1 LFSFAATSPLLQV
14 LPRLEDAASPSFLVL
29 LDPAALF
36 LPALSTGGLPDH
48 RCIQE
53 GSRRLF
59 EHACFPFNESL
70 SLSPSFAL
78 PQVLPQLE
86 AGGKKFFSFVDP
98 GLKHTVSRPH
108 LAGLAALAKRCL
120 EGDPGDRPT
129 AAEVA
134 LQLGGLGLDENVDL
148 EASVGSVSTK
158 DLLRREASRSPLRK
172 TMTPME
178 KVPEVMSEVD
188 LSNDDG
194 SRALAGGRNVPCTS
208 FSRLVGVHQ
217 TVLVVLK

>member
-1 LFSFAATSPLLQV
+1 M
-14 LPRLEDAASPSFLVL
+14 
-29 LDPAALF
+29 
-36 LPALSTGGLPDH
+36 
-48 RCIQE
+48 
-53 GSRRLF
+53 
-59 EHACFPFNESL
+59 
-70 SLSPSFAL
+70 
-78 PQVLPQLE
+78 
-86 AGGKKFFSFVDP
+86 DP

-158 DLLRREASRSPLRK
+158 DLLRREASRSPLRR

-188 LSNDDG
+188 LSGDDG
-194 SRALAGGRNVPCTS
+194 SRALAGGRRNVPRAIL
-208 FSRLVGVHQ
+208 SRLVGI
-217 TVLVVLK
+217 VLVVVKYRQAVPLSWKLAPHGALYLLQLSSLKWHVVYQGRPMSAMMKAFRGGPLELLSTRE